1 MKTER
6 IGISWPISDNYGWGV
21 FGLNLTLQLLD
32 RGAPLPLLLA
42 PARIGYFAPGV
53 QEKLEPLF
61 KEQEELANM
70 IKTQNGDKQAHLK
83 QVLIL
88 HALANQFLWE
98 DMENTV
104 TGRKNVGF
112 MFFEHSNFD
121 AAALERARRF
131 DRILVGS
138 TWNLEMLKDCGL
150 DQVAFVMQG
159 IDESLFYPRPRTGMF
174 DERFAVFSGGKLEI
188 RKAQDVV
195 LAAFKVFHQRHPDT
209 VLVTAWHNPWAEM
222 AKEISQSPYVGDAP
236 GVDAQGQLRI
246 AEWAEANG
254 VPPAA
259 FVDLGMMPHMA
270 LVQILCECNVA
281 LFPNRGEGG
290 TNLVA
295 MEAMASGLPCILSA
309 NTGHLDLIADDNC
322 YALRRQSPVPST
334 ANVTRDWGESDLDEV
349 IEALENAYRDRAGAA
364 RRGERGAAFM
374 KQFTWQRQTA
384 VLMDAIADL
393 L

>member
-1 MKTER
+1 METER
-6 IGISWPISDNYGWGV
+6 IGICWPISDNYGWGI

-53 QEKLEPLF
+53 REKLDPLC
-61 KEQEELANM
+61 KEQEDLANV
-70 IKTQNGDKQAHLK
+70 IKTRDGGKQAHLK
-83 QVLIL
+83 DVLML
-88 HALANQFLWE
+88 HALANQFLWD

-112 MFFEHSNFD
+112 IFFEQSNFD

-138 TWNLEMLKDCGL
+138 TWNLEVLKAHGL
-150 DQVAFVMQG
+150 DNVAFVMQG
-159 IDESLFYPRPRTGMF
+159 VDDSLFHPRPRTGMF

-195 LAAFKVFHQRHPDT
+195 LAAFKVFHKNHPDA
-209 VLVTAWHNPWAEM
+209 VLVTAWHNPWVDTAM
-222 AKEISQSPYVGDAP
+222 EISQSPYVGDAP
-236 GVDAQGQLRI
+236 GVDEQGQLRI

-254 VPPAA
+254 VPPSA
-259 FVDLGMMPHMA
+259 FVDLGMIPHMA
-270 LVQILCECNVA
+270 LVQVLCECDVA

-309 NTGHLDLIADDNC
+309 NTGHLNLIADDNC

-334 ANVTRDWGESDLDEV
+334 ANVTQDWGEPALDEV
-349 IEALENAYRDRAGAA
+349 IEALENAYRDRAGTT

-374 KQFTWQRQTA
+374 KQFTWERQTA
-384 VLMDAIADL
+384 VLMEAIADL